1 MQNIINT
8 CCAAVGARWAELTDP
23 QESER
28 GDSPVSTAI
37 IVALLAAAAVAIM
50 AVITAAATGWA
61 AKIPL

>member
-1 MQNIINT
+1 MQNNLIA
-8 CCAAVGARWAELTDP
+8 CYAAVAARWAELNDP
-23 QESER
+23 QENER

-37 IVALLAAAAVAIM
+37 IVALLAAAAVAIA

>member
-1 MQNIINT
+1 MHNALIA
-8 CCAAVGARWAELTDP
+8 CYAAVAARWAQLTDP
-23 QESER
+23 ENNDR

-37 IVALLAAAAVAIM
+37 IVALVAAAAVAVM